1 MENNPIAFL
10 ILAILGASLGSF
22 CMSLTMRFCENKP
35 LLSLRSYCFSCYQK
49 LKPLEL
55 IPIFSYIFLR
65 FKCKTCHIKIPFSVF
80 LAEVLGMIF
89 AWIAYLLSQ
98 NIGEFIHLLIFLF
111 VLFALSCI
119 DLKFQAVPQKLLWL
133 IFFIAFSFAFNSNEF
148 AYFFIFENFQN
159 GFMVQAFIFA
169 GFLFLLKNFI
179 AFLKNFR
186 TKDIKENLGD
196 ADIIIL
202 ASMAGV
208 FGFKSAFIILFLAS
222 LLSLPFFIHNKNTKL
237 AFLPFINAAFVI
249 YLIYLIVQE
258 LI

>member
-1 MENNPIAFL
+1 MENNPIVFL

-22 CMSLTMRFCENKP
+22 CMSVTMRFCENKP
-35 LLSLRSYCFSCYQK
+35 LLSLRSYCFSCHQK

-65 FKCKTCHIKIPFSVF
+65 FKCKTCHAKIPFYVF
-80 LAEVLGMIF
+80 LAEILGIVF
-89 AWIAYLLSQ
+89 TWIAYLLSQ
-98 NIGEFIHLLIFLF
+98 DMGEFIHLLIFF
-111 VLFALSCI
+111 V
-119 DLKFQAVPQKLLWL
+119 
-133 IFFIAFSFAFNSNEF
+133 AFSFVFSSDEF

-179 AFLKNFR
+179 AFIKNFK
-186 TKDIKENLGD
+186 TKNIQENLGD

-202 ASMAGV
+202 ASMAGI

-222 LLSLPFFIHNKNTKL
+222 LLSLPFFVYNKSTKL
-237 AFLPFINAAFVI
+237 AFLPFINAAFVM
-249 YLIYLIVQE
+249 YLIYLIV
-258 LI
+258 

>member
-1 MENNPIAFL
+1 MENNPIVFL

-22 CMSLTMRFCENKP
+22 CMSMTMRFCENKP
-35 LLSLRSYCFSCYQK
+35 LLSLRSYCFSCHQK

-65 FKCKTCHIKIPFSVF
+65 FKCKTCHAKIPFYVF
-80 LAEVLGMIF
+80 LAEFFGIVFI
-89 AWIAYLLSQ
+89 WIAYLLSQ
-98 NIGEFIHLLIFLF
+98 DMGEFIHLLIFLF
-111 VLFALSCI
+111 VLFALSYI

-133 IFFIAFSFAFNSNEF
+133 IFFVAFSFAFSSDEF

-179 AFLKNFR
+179 AFIKNFK
-186 TKDIKENLGD
+186 TKNIQENLGD

-202 ASMAGV
+202 ASMAGI
-208 FGFKSAFIILFLAS
+208 FGFKSVFIILFTAS
-222 LLSLPFFIHNKNTKL
+222 LLSLPFFVYNESTKL
-237 AFLPFINAAFVI
+237 AFLPFINAAFVM

>member
-1 MENNPIAFL
+1 MDCLFA
-10 ILAILGASLGSF
+10 
-22 CMSLTMRFCENKP
+22 KP
-35 LLSLRSYCFSCYQK
+35 KYRGIYPFTDFSICFICTLLH
-49 LKPLEL
+49 
-55 IPIFSYIFLR
+55 R
-65 FKCKTCHIKIPFSVF
+65 FKISSCASKI
-80 LAEVLGMIF
+80 
-89 AWIAYLLSQ
+89 
-98 NIGEFIHLLIFLF
+98 
-111 VLFALSCI
+111 ALV
-119 DLKFQAVPQKLLWL
+119 D
-133 IFFIAFSFAFNSNEF
+133 FFIAFSFAFNSNEF
-148 AYFFIFENFQN
+148 AYFLYLKIFQN

-186 TKDIKENLGD
+186 TKDIQENLGD